1 MKHTR
6 VAGVLFWN
14 FHARLLN
21 TGRLLAPNI
30 WRQYLEKITAFKTA
44 SPFSVTLDPN
54 EGMPAPSRRNVFFS
68 GTMLSLVCPFMYIYT
83 RASIHTTSIF
93 KTSTEVLSIVLHTSS
108 RNTQSCLVRCLK
120 GKTLLLPCLLYTS
133 PSPRD

>member
-54 EGMPAPSRRNVFFS
+54 EGMPAPSRRNAFFS
-68 GTMLSLVCPFMYIYT
+68 GAMLTLVYPFMCIYIW
-83 RASIHTTSIF
+83 ASIHTITGVRSNQDLIWCV
-93 KTSTEVLSIVLHTSS
+93 KIEVYMGFNVYGGS
-108 RNTQSCLVRCLK
+108 
-120 GKTLLLPCLLYTS
+120 
-133 PSPRD
+133 